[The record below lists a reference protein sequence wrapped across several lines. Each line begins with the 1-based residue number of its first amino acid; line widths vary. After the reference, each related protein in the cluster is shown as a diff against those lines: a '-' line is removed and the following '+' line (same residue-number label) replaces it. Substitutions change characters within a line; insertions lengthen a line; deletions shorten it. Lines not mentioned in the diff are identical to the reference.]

1 MLVNRYNKFLQFI
14 IGPNELGIEER
25 IFNPTAL
32 FSFLYCV
39 FEIILGMLLHIP
51 FDAILTTIV
60 CAFFSFFTYYLSRF
74 KGLYQKIIWPFL
86 IFVVIIIDY
95 QWLKVGALSSSLVTI
110 YATLLVVFIVLL
122 PTRYHAFF
130 VTLFI
135 TNTFLLYYI
144 EFNHPEFVGE
154 YPGNEDTR
162 LKDIAASLIIVLI
175 FLSNLIAMLKRDYE
189 HKNQKIAKHNKE
201 LMHADSIKSQ
211 FLANMSHEIRTPMNG
226 VIGMAE
232 LLNNTQLD
240 NEQKDFVESIVIS
253 GDRLLTI
260 INEILNFSKIEAGE
274 IEVELH
280 PFSLKKCVEEVL
292 TINQP
297 LADKKSI
304 ELLYL
309 VDDTI
314 GPKSLGDEGKIRQ
327 ILMNLIG
334 NAIKFTKQGF
344 VFINIKKSKNYT
356 TSNLIEFSIQD
367 SGTGIPHDSL
377 KLLFNEF
384 FQTENY
390 LTKKN
395 SGTGL
400 GLAISKKLV
409 ELMQGKIGVKSTMGI
424 GSDFYFDALLKPVTD
439 TSTNVLPSVQR
450 TVSIIQPIKKSKF
463 VLHKMLQ
470 SFYYEIK
477 SFEKVVQFLEYQNT
491 INPVDLLIVDCSIG
505 LEASEDLQ
513 AYLKAY
519 YPSVKVLCLIQLSDF
534 NFIKESPFQ
543 EFYHKPLKYEAL
555 QYKIEGLFEP
565 QNSTTQPV
573 QAKAIK
579 SAKINKAKVMV
590 VEDDIINQKL
600 IRRFLNNLEVDVQIV
615 SSGFEAIDKVKE
627 QRFDIIFMDLQMP
640 EIDGI
645 ETTEKILAYFKEV
658 ALSPPKI
665 IGLSANILDKD
676 IEQSFRVGMVEY
688 LTKPISTQKL
698 KSVLEKWT

>member
-232 LLNNTQLD
+232 LLNNTNLD
-240 NEQKDFVESIVIS
+240 DEQKDFVDSIVIS

-274 IEVELH
+274 IEIELH
-280 PFSLKKCVEEVL
+280 PFSLKKCIEEVL

-309 VDDTI
+309 IDDAIST
-314 GPKSLGDEGKIRQ
+314 KVLGDEDKIRQ

-334 NAIKFTKQGF
+334 NAIKFTKEGF
-344 VFINIKKSKNYT
+344 VFINIKKAKDYT
-356 TSNLIEFSIQD
+356 ETNLIEFTIQD
-367 SGTGIPHDSL
+367 SGTGIAAESL

-395 SGTGL
+395 TGTGL

-409 ELMQGKIGVKSTMGI
+409 ELMQGKIGVKSTLGR
-424 GSDFYFDALLKPVTD
+424 GSVFHFNAQLSQGEDNSKSIAPV
-439 TSTNVLPSVQR
+439 VHRQI
-450 TVSIIQPIKKSKF
+450 SIIQPYKKSKS
-463 VLHKMLQ
+463 VLQKML
-470 SFYYEIK
+470 K
-477 SFEKVVQFLEYQNT
+477 SLHYKTQAFEKVVQFLEYQET
-491 INPVDLLIVDCSIG
+491 VKPVDLLIVDCGIG

-513 AYLKAY
+513 AYMNVY
-519 YPSVKVLCLIQLSDF
+519 YPSVKILCLIQLSDF

-555 QYKIEGLFEP
+555 YHKIEGLFEP

>member
-1 MLVNRYNKFLQFI
+1 M
-14 IGPNELGIEER
+14 
-25 IFNPTAL
+25 
-32 FSFLYCV
+32 
-39 FEIILGMLLHIP
+39 
-51 FDAILTTIV
+51 
-60 CAFFSFFTYYLSRF
+60 
-74 KGLYQKIIWPFL
+74 
-86 IFVVIIIDY
+86 VIIIDY

-232 LLNNTQLD
+232 LLNNTNLD
-240 NEQKDFVESIVIS
+240 DEQKDFVDSIVIS

-309 VDDTI
+309 IDDAIST
-314 GPKSLGDEGKIRQ
+314 KVLGDEDKIRQ

-334 NAIKFTKQGF
+334 NAIKFTKEGF
-344 VFINIKKSKNYT
+344 VFINIKKAKDYT
-356 TSNLIEFSIQD
+356 ETNLIEFTIQD
-367 SGTGIPHDSL
+367 SGTGIAAESL

-395 SGTGL
+395 TGTGL

-409 ELMQGKIGVKSTMGI
+409 ELMQGKIGVKSTLGR
-424 GSDFYFDALLKPVTD
+424 GSVFHFNAQLSQGEDNSKSIAPV
-439 TSTNVLPSVQR
+439 VHRQI
-450 TVSIIQPIKKSKF
+450 SIIQPYKKSKS
-463 VLHKMLQ
+463 VLQKML
-470 SFYYEIK
+470 K
-477 SFEKVVQFLEYQNT
+477 SLHYKTQAFEKVVQFLEYQET
-491 INPVDLLIVDCSIG
+491 VNPVDLLIVDCGIG

-513 AYLKAY
+513 AYMNVY
-519 YPSVKVLCLIQLSDF
+519 YPSVKILCLIQLSDF

-555 QYKIEGLFEP
+555 QYKIEGLFEL
-565 QNSTTQPV
+565 QNSKNQPA

-579 SAKINKAKVMV
+579 ISTINKAKVMV
-590 VEDDIINQKL
+590 VEDDIINQNIKAGL
-600 IRRFLNNLEVDVQIV
+600 
-615 SSGFEAIDKVKE
+615 KVKVFE
-627 QRFDIIFMDLQMP
+627 VEHYICWGTPNDYDTYIYWQNFFNKCNWHPYRIENDI
-640 EIDGI
+640 
-645 ETTEKILAYFKEV
+645 TC
-658 ALSPPKI
+658 
-665 IGLSANILDKD
+665 
-676 IEQSFRVGMVEY
+676 
-688 LTKPISTQKL
+688 
-698 KSVLEKWT
+698 